1 MSCLKKLPIYFMFN
15 LFMLANSNSYYFRDA
30 VSLALNLQVVQL
42 CNKYR
47 QVPCEKPFIS
57 LLIISQVCNR
67 HLYLFPRVGRFRP
80 FRQFRNST
88 SGVRKSQVQK
98 DTRYPV
104 FLNQKKI
111 TWGPKI
117 NEKETSYMV
126 ENTHKIKLKI
136 KSFFD
141 FFMPQNGY

>member
-98 DTRYPV
+98 DYRYPV
-104 FLNQKKI
+104 FLNQKKSHADLKLMRKKLI
-111 TWGPKI
+111 FLQCYNFIHGRKHSQ
-117 NEKETSYMV
+117 N
-126 ENTHKIKLKI
+126 KIK
-136 KSFFD
+136 
-141 FFMPQNGY
+141 N